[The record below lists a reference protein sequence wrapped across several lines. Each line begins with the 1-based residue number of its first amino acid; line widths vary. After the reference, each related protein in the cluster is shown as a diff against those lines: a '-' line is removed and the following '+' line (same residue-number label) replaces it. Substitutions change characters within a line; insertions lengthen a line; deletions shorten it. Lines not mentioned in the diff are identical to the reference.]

1 MADYSSRDT
10 GSLNE
15 FLQSIGPEYTIYTYS
30 MLNAGVDKESIR
42 GLSDEQLENECRIG
56 NSIHRLRILNAIRG
70 EAAILYSNNGF
81 RNVILFIFLRNR
93 ATVFCLEKLLIHYFK
108 YFISQN

>member
-1 MADYSSRDT
+1 MLKLFVLIFRFTRELQQLKKMADYSSRDT
-10 GSLNE
+10 GSLND

-42 GLSDEQLENECRIG
+42 GLSDEQLENECRIF

-70 EAAILYSNNGF
+70 KRITINQFDNFLCDEAS
-81 RNVILFIFLRNR
+81 V
-93 ATVFCLEKLLIHYFK
+93 
-108 YFISQN
+108 

>member
-15 FLQSIGPEYTIYTYS
+15 FLQGIGPEYTIYTYS

-42 GLSDEQLENECRIG
+42 GLSDEQLEVECRIV

-70 EAAILYSNNGF
+70 EY
-81 RNVILFIFLRNR
+81 
-93 ATVFCLEKLLIHYFK
+93 KHYFL
-108 YFISQN
+108 YNSLYNHNIVYNYT